1 MLQNSGVWEEVLYY
15 SDPSPDQAPEISLSI
30 WKLMIE
36 TISQNARK
44 WVFLPR
50 VIWFYEDH

>member
-1 MLQNSGVWEEVLYY
+1 MLQDSGVWEEVLQCPG
-15 SDPSPDQAPEISLSI
+15 PSPDQAPEIFLSI

-44 WVFLPR
+44 WVFLSH
-50 VIWFYEDH
+50 VIWFCEDH